1 MDRRIVDRVESWES
15 RPIEGGFAGLQ
26 SLVDDD
32 FSGAVS
38 ATGTWLFMLNGRG
51 VGVFGGSLDAFAGG
65 STTAYE
71 APDAALPLLFAMQES
86 GGETYA
92 TYYTNDTPLTEVDE
106 TLTDANFTGYI
117 ELSENVLSGDYYV
130 VYYGGR
136 SMSAAFVGS
145 SERLITGDEAYEKA
159 ADEVGIYEVTKVD
172 LDLVDIPEPDGDVG
186 GTETESNAASAFD
199 EPALDADPGP
209 TEAGT
214 EAAGHG
220 ESPIEEAE
228 PGSIGDPTPDM
239 AGSTPDQS
247 EGDAGGTEASAT
259 DLKTG
264 GLADTIEAAE
274 SVEPTGDEDEQT
286 PQEQADEAIADS
298 PPDTTDPADS
308 SASES
313 TETAA
318 DSRTSPNDPEPA
330 PQSEPG
336 PGSDTHPES
345 EPGASGAADAT
356 PGEDASTEPGGAG
369 PAQSE
374 AADTASDE
382 SSTPEAEDDPF
393 SEEEQW
399 RETRTIPALNPDQSE
414 APAEQSPP
422 QSDPSSQRQ
431 SQSPEGSESAQPSQQ
446 ANERAR
452 FDPSQSQP
460 QSSSESVGQTQPA
473 SDEQIEQLRE
483 ALETREEELDTLRGR
498 HEEAT
503 AEIESL
509 REERD
514 ELRARID
521 ELEQAVEGAD
531 SGGHASGPSR
541 SIDRETALSQTDL
554 FVRYGSKGEGTL
566 EKAHDGQATRED
578 VAGNLRLEHHT
589 RFEEDDVAVKGR
601 PFAAFLED
609 TIEYRFVEW
618 LVEDLLWE
626 IQGTGSRGKLKDL
639 FDALPA
645 IDRAEFGG
653 TVSTRDEEGEE
664 RSREFDVIVRDRMG
678 QPLIVANINDQRDP
692 ATGEMMESL
701 VEASTDVAEALDT
714 LGAAFQVTASFF
726 QPDALETA
734 SGATGSGLLSRDK
747 RESFVKLSRKQG
759 YHLCLVESRGDDF
772 HVTVPEL

>member
-38 ATGTWLFMLNGRG
+38 AAGAWLFLLNGRG
-51 VGVFGGSLDAFAGG
+51 VGVFNGDLDAFAGG
-65 STTAYE
+65 SATAYD
-71 APDAALPLLFAMQES
+71 APDAALPLLFAMQET

-92 TYYTNDTPLTEVDE
+92 TYYTNDTPLSEVDD
-106 TLTDANFTGYI
+106 TLTEANFTGYI

-136 SMSAAFVGS
+136 SMSAAFIGS
-145 SERLITGDEAYEKA
+145 SERLVSGDEAYEKA

-172 LDLVDIPEPDGDVG
+172 LDLVDIPEPDAAGDAAG
-186 GTETESNAASAFD
+186 GNAASAFD
-199 EPALDADPGP
+199 EPALDADD
-209 TEAGT
+209 EAGST
-214 EAAGHG
+214 SSEMDALGG
-220 ESPIEEAE
+220 DPIEEAE
-228 PGSIGDPTPDM
+228 TSSTADVDADAAM
-239 AGSTPDQS
+239 AGTTSDSPETDT
-247 EGDAGGTEASAT
+247 GTDATV
-259 DLKTG
+259 DLESG

-274 SVEPTGDEDEQT
+274 STDDAAAGTDGAESAPGPTDEVTESAEDN
-286 PQEQADEAIADS
+286 
-298 PPDTTDPADS
+298 PPT
-308 SASES
+308 
-313 TETAA
+313 
-318 DSRTSPNDPEPA
+318 DPEP
-330 PQSEPG
+330 EPR
-336 PGSDTHPES
+336 PEQ
-345 EPGASGAADAT
+345 GQHDA
-356 PGEDASTEPGGAG
+356 TEPGQDEPTA
-369 PAQSE
+369 PAE
-374 AADTASDE
+374 SDKDPQPT
-382 SSTPEAEDDPF
+382 SSPEAQASTSPGEPEPPSESRQSAGETPSSESDDDPF

-399 RETRTIPALNPDQSE
+399 RETRTIPALNPEESE
-414 APAEQSPP
+414 AAANQPSAE
-422 QSDPSSQRQ
+422 SDPSPQPRGRDGATA
-431 SQSPEGSESAQPSQQ
+431 SPENEGGQPSPG
-446 ANERAR
+446 AG
-452 FDPSQSQP
+452 SSQP
-460 QSSSESVGQTQPA
+460 EQPQTATQPTGEPRPA
-473 SDEQIEQLRE
+473 ENEQLQQLQE
-483 ALETREEELDTLRGR
+483 ALEEREAELDTLRGR

-514 ELRARID
+514 DLRARIE

-531 SGGHASGPSR
+531 SGGAEAGPSQ
-541 SIDRETALSQTDL
+541 SIDRQTALEQTDL

-566 EKAHDGQATRED
+566 EKAHGGQATRED

-589 RFEEDDVAVKGR
+589 RFEEDDVAVDGR
-601 PFAAFLED
+601 PFVAFLED

-639 FDALPA
+639 YDALPA
-645 IDRAEFGG
+645 IDRAEFRG
-653 TVSTRDEEGEE
+653 TVTTRDDEGEE

-678 QPLIVANINDQRDP
+678 QPLVVANINDRRDP

-701 VEASTDVAEALDT
+701 VEASTDVAEDLDT

-726 QPDALETA
+726 KPDALETA

-747 RESFVKLSRKQG
+747 RESFVKLSRKRG
-759 YHLCLVESRGDDF
+759 FHLCLVESRGDDF